1 MMDMLPDGWALID
14 PGEAR
19 SGSPPSPTYQRLL
32 ASNAPVSPYRVR
44 TIGTTP
50 SCSPVPMSPMI

>member
-1 MMDMLPDGWALID
+1 MMDMLPDGWHSSTQAK
-14 PGEAR
+14 PGRAA
-19 SGSPPSPTYQRLL
+19 PSPTYQRLL
-32 ASNAPVSPYRVR
+32 ASNASVSPYRVR

>member
-19 SGSPPSPTYQRLL
+19 SGSPLAEYQRLL
-32 ASNAPVSPYRVR
+32 ASNASVSPYRVR

>member
-14 PGEAR
+14 PGEA
-19 SGSPPSPTYQRLL
+19 PSPTYQRLL
-32 ASNAPVSPYRVR
+32 ASNASVSPYRVR